1 MEQIALDTRVEE
13 LSKALNRLCL
23 IARQD
28 ALLILRSSL
37 GAPKMLYSLRC
48 APCVCHPALAEYD
61 QRLRKGLE
69 NILNI
74 NLSESQWLQSTL
86 PIGMGGLGVRRVSSL
101 ALPAFLASAA
111 GTLVLQ
117 SDILRE
123 LGNQP
128 DPQVVKLMAVWQA
141 DLGTNITEDFPT
153 HIQSKWDKPLL
164 QKTFSELFNPLIEKH
179 DQARWRAITAQ
190 HAGDWL
196 YSLPITSCGLRLSD
210 EAMRVAVGLRL
221 GASICEPHTCACG
234 ALVTARGEHGLSCSL
249 GFGRVARHGVL
260 NDLFYRALVKAGF
273 PATKEPQGL
282 LRSDGKRPDG
292 ITLIPWRAGRGLV
305 WDATVV
311 DTLAP
316 SYLAAS
322 ATRAGAAA
330 GLAEDRKNQKYSAL
344 LDTHIFIPIAME
356 TLGPINDKGLDF
368 YLRPGTPS
376 DTSNRRTQRLQLLI
390 PAYLHYNT
398 TLQRCCFQWFL
409 H

>member
-1 MEQIALDTRVEE
+1 MAL
-13 LSKALNRLCL
+13 
-23 IARQD
+23 
-28 ALLILRSSL
+28 
-37 GAPKMLYSLRC
+37 
-48 APCVCHPALAEYD
+48 
-61 QRLRKGLE
+61 
-69 NILNI
+69 
-74 NLSESQWLQSTL
+74 
-86 PIGMGGLGVRRVSSL
+86 
-101 ALPAFLASAA
+101 
-111 GTLVLQ
+111 
-117 SDILRE
+117 
-123 LGNQP
+123 
-128 DPQVVKLMAVWQA
+128 WQA

-164 QKTFSELFNPLIEKH
+164 QKMSSELFNPLIEKH

-196 YSLPITSCGLRLSD
+196 YSSPITSCGLRLSD

-221 GASICEPHTCACG
+221 GANICEPHTCACG

-249 GFGRVARHGVL
+249 GFGRMARHGVL

-330 GLAEDRKNQKYSAL
+330 GLAEERKNQKYTAL
-344 LDTHIFIPIAME
+344 LDTHVFIPIAME
-356 TLGPINDKGLDF
+356 TLGPINNKGLDF
-368 YLRPGTPS
+368 IS
-376 DTSNRRTQRLQLLI
+376 DLGRHLTQATGEPRESSFLFQRISITIQRFKAVSLSGSFIKPLI
-390 PAYLHYNT
+390 DMDEG
-398 TLQRCCFQWFL
+398 
-409 H
+409 